1 MNTHF
6 HTLIVGGGLSGL
18 VVAHKLRLRRPGL
31 SFAVLEK
38 SRRTGGVIT
47 THRDKGY
54 LSEIGPHG
62 FLDNC
67 AESRAILAETG
78 LDQEVVSAP
87 LKEFVRYVLLHDRL
101 NLIPQTP
108 GKIIRAPLIPWRA
121 KLRVLAELWQPPLDG
136 EPTVAKWVQHRFG
149 PALLPY
155 VDAVYTGTYAGDFD
169 RLTID
174 SVMPGVRLLEKQYG
188 SILRGLFARLRARRK
203 ERGSGAALSMPA
215 MTSFADGMTRLP
227 EKLGEKLVEG
237 HDLFLGT
244 TVNHL
249 ARTSGGWR
257 LDTDRGPFTAAHLV
271 LATPINTAL
280 RLLGSFHDDL
290 PLCQV
295 DCAWLASVVLG
306 FPDSV
311 TLPPGFGYLAP
322 EVEQR
327 FALGALFTSNMF
339 PGRAPAGHRV
349 IEVLV
354 GGRRHPERLELD
366 DDTLAA
372 RALADVAAILH
383 LPRRPAY
390 CTVLR
395 PEGGIPQLER
405 HYPRL
410 RRWRDSLLA
419 GNHRLHLCGFGWD
432 GIGIN
437 DMVKHACQVAEAIA
451 GGADKDNASPEVK
464 AIYF

>member
-1 MNTHF
+1 M
-6 HTLIVGGGLSGL
+6 
-18 VVAHKLRLRRPGL
+18 
-31 SFAVLEK
+31 
-38 SRRTGGVIT
+38 
-47 THRDKGY
+47 
-54 LSEIGPHG
+54 
-62 FLDNC
+62 
-67 AESRAILAETG
+67 
-78 LDQEVVSAP
+78 
-87 LKEFVRYVLLHDRL
+87 
-101 NLIPQTP
+101 
-108 GKIIRAPLIPWRA
+108 
-121 KLRVLAELWQPPLDG
+121 
-136 EPTVAKWVQHRFG
+136 
-149 PALLPY
+149 
-155 VDAVYTGTYAGDFD
+155 
-169 RLTID
+169 
-174 SVMPGVRLLEKQYG
+174 
-188 SILRGLFARLRARRK
+188 LRGLFARLRARRK
-203 ERGSGAALSMPA
+203 ERGNGAALAMPA

-227 EKLGEKLVEG
+227 QKLGEKLSEG
-237 HDLFLGT
+237 QDLFLGT
-244 TVNHL
+244 TVSRIT
-249 ARTSGGWR
+249 RTSGGWR
-257 LDTDRGPFTAAHLV
+257 LDTDRGPFTATYLV

-280 RLLGSFHDDL
+280 QLLGPLYDDL
-290 PLCQV
+290 PLSQV

-306 FPDSV
+306 FPDTV

-390 CTVLR
+390 RTVLR

-410 RRWRDSLLA
+410 RQWRDGALA
-419 GNHRLHLCGFGWD
+419 GNRRLHLCGFGWD

-451 GGADKDNASPEVK
+451 GGADKDNANPEVK